1 MAMAQNEII
10 GYQFAERLKSA
21 LIIGSKLLLITET
34 LKENEL
40 EGAKKVIFGFLDAL
54 STEAGFA
61 LNATKMKEFD
71 LVEDKLQQV
80 RKRVEEG
87 LFEEAIATLG
97 AAVSHA
103 TTACERTMRALMEK
117 GLM

>member
-1 MAMAQNEII
+1 MVQNEIV
-10 GYQFAERLKSA
+10 GYQFAERMKSA
-21 LIIGSKLLLITET
+21 LIIGSKMLLVLET

-40 EGAKKVIFGFLDAL
+40 EGAKKVMVVFLDAL
-54 STEAGFA
+54 STETGLA

-71 LVEDKLQQV
+71 LVEDKIQQV
-80 RKRVEEG
+80 RKRVEG
-87 LFEEAIATLG
+87 GDFEEAIATLG